1 MRWIYLALIVLFVAA
16 TAIFAGQNMEI
27 VTTAFL
33 GSRVRAPL
41 AVQIV
46 VYLLAPQPPVVS

>member
-1 MRWIYLALIVLFVAA
+1 MRWTYIAIIVLFVAA
-16 TAIFAGQNMEI
+16 TAIFAVQNMEI

-33 GSRVRAPL
+33 GGRVRAPL

-46 VYLLAPQPPVVS
+46 VYLLAPQPAVVY